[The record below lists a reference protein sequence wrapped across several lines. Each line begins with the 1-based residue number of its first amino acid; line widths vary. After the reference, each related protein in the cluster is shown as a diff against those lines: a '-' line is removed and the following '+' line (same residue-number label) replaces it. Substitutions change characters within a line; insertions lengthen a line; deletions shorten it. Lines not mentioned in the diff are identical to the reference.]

1 MVSVPKFTLIVSL
14 PKPPVIL
21 SSPEPPVIV
30 SSPKPPIILSEI
42 AEPVILSAPSEP
54 VTVSPVVAEIVILK
68 PSFCPVKLTFKLV
81 PLILIFSTLIID
93 ASVEFTNAVVID
105 NVSFP
110 SPPSIVSRVV
120 TSVSWLVMIITSLPE
135 SAEILSA
142 ILSQIDFKQT
152 H

>member
-1 MVSVPKFTLIVSL
+1 L
-14 PKPPVIL
+14 P
-21 SSPEPPVIV
+21 SD
-30 SSPKPPIILSEI
+30 
-42 AEPVILSAPSEP
+42 P

-142 ILSQIDFKQT
+142 PPPPLMVSAAKLPIIVSPVLLPVIFTEDLPAIILVMP
-152 H
+152 